1 MDDERRFEREPD
13 MSAIAPM
20 ATPAMRRFG
29 GEEVILSEPLVTNLR
44 AADSVLKGRKGAEP

>member
-1 MDDERRFEREPD
+1 VRRFERELD

-29 GEEVILSEPLVTNLR
+29 GEVVNLSEPPVTNLR
-44 AADSVLKGRKGAEP
+44 AADSVLKERKGAEP